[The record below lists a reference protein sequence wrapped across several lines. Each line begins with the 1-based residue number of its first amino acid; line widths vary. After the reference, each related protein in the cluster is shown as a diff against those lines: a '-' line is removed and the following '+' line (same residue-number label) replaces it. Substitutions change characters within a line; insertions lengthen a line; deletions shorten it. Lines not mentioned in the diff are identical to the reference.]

1 MDQYPY
7 HPYWTIE
14 TARPQG
20 FLWRRSPRLLMSP
33 QHRLEDV
40 GQWLIEYR
48 DDHPADPTF
57 ARLRVLEHPLE
68 GITPIPV
75 DRPAGFVDYARD
87 PLAGD
92 TYLPDL
98 HVCGSEEPYGS
109 ATVEH

>member
-1 MDQYPY
+1 M
-7 HPYWTIE
+7 
-14 TARPQG
+14 
-20 FLWRRSPRLLMSP
+20 LMSP
-33 QHRLEDV
+33 QHRPEDV

-48 DDHPADPTF
+48 DTHASDPAF

-87 PLAGD
+87 PLAGT

-98 HVCGSEEPYGS
+98 HVCGLEELDES
-109 ATVEH
+109 VTVGR